1 MDIVADYFLNRRE
14 VNLKVL
20 LQAYYC
26 LNRFQQIS
34 GNISQ
39 DCVRAAVISSN
50 IPMREDHIE
59 FYCVFIAESSLMTIL
74 EAGTISFRLR
84 PELIANEVRFL
95 QGLLILVDK
104 KCGRELMGAKAFN
117 NAVADYLSPAVYAP
131 TWKVKKLH
139 KPKHSHNVHVAPM
152 SAESNDKVAH
162 FLAKVRKHG
171 MDILFPQSLH
181 DKVQIELT
189 ASAIWLIDVHR
200 CWPQSSLQ
208 LIQQA
213 DYLTASSLIPS

>member
-20 LQAYYC
+20 LQAYNC

-34 GNISQ
+34 GYIPQ
-39 DCVRAAVISSN
+39 DYVRAAVISRN
-50 IPMREDHIE
+50 IPMREAHIE
-59 FYCVFIAESSLMTIL
+59 FYCVFIAESSLITIL

-84 PELIANEVRFL
+84 PELITNEVRFL

-104 KCGRELMGAKAFN
+104 KCGRELMGAKAFK
-117 NAVADYLSPAVYAP
+117 NAVADYLSPVVYAP

-139 KPKHSHNVHVAPM
+139 KPKHSHNVHVAPK
-152 SAESNDKVAH
+152 STAESNDKVAQ

-189 ASAIWLIDVHR
+189 ASAIWLIGVHR

-208 LIQQA
+208 
-213 DYLTASSLIPS
+213 